1 LLRVFI
7 YLIYKSLKNSNL
19 SGDASQEMDTS
30 VTNVTSATTPKPKVK
45 SNVDILSASLF
56 KWKRNNKDKLTNS
69 GGKNQNQKKDRR
81 SIERPGPN
89 ADRLK
94 EILARTGYSHEIS
107 SGQRKYG
114 GPPPN
119 WIDPNT
125 ISEANSN
132 VGEVTEVT
140 DEVKMEDGSQA
151 AEGGETVKKESNV
164 GPVLPPQGCECF
176 VGKLPRD
183 LFEDELIP
191 VFEKYG
197 RIWDLRLMID
207 PSSGFSKGYCFVTYC
222 EKTDAQSAAKAVNLF
237 TFYI

>member
-1 LLRVFI
+1 
-7 YLIYKSLKNSNL
+7 
-19 SGDASQEMDTS
+19 MDTS
-30 VTNVTSATTPKPKVK
+30 TVNEATSATSMTTTPKPKVK
-45 SNVDILSASLF
+45 SNVDALSSSLF
-56 KWKRNNKDKLTNS
+56 KWKRNNKEKLTP
-69 GGKNQNQKKDRR
+69 GAGKGQNQSKKDRR
-81 SIERPGPN
+81 SMERPGPN
-89 ADRLK
+89 AEKLK

-119 WIDPNT
+119 WIDLNT
-125 ISEANSN
+125 T
-132 VGEVTEVT
+132 TETATATVEST
-140 DEVKMEDGSQA
+140 ETIDEVKMEQGSQVI
-151 AEGGETVKKESNV
+151 EGGEAVKREPTSV
-164 GPVLPPQGCECF
+164 PVLPPHGCECF

-222 EKTDAQSAAKAVNLF
+222 EKNDALAAAKAVSF
-237 TFYI
+237 GFCCF